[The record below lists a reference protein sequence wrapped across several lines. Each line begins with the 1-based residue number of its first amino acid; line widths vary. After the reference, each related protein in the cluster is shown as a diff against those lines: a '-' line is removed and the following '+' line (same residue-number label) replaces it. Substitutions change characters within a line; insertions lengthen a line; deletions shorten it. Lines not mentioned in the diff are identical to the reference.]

1 MTPNKTPAYSLMFM
15 IGLCV
20 YVALGKKDVSQG
32 WTEVEKAN
40 QRHKVLS
47 EILWLRGKYSGSVNM
62 WVTDAS

>member
-1 MTPNKTPAYSLMFM
+1 MFM